1 MTARRRISELEEL
14 SSNAWPAREIEH
26 IGGWKLRANDG
37 ITRRANS
44 VLPLGDP
51 KRKLEDAIDGV
62 ERFYGERGIE
72 PRFQMT
78 EASIPNNLEAR
89 LVERAYFTDIT
100 VRVQTTPIQNV
111 STIRASH
118 SVEISRELSSD
129 WLTTYAAAGQ
139 YDEKAIESR
148 RGILERISAQRAF
161 ALCRESDKVVGVGL
175 GVAERSWMGL
185 FAIETLPMHRRL
197 GVATSVIHSLA
208 VWGTEQGA
216 RDAYLQVEAK
226 NEPALALYEKIG
238 FKDVYQY
245 WSRTG
250 TTKGL

>member
-1 MTARRRISELEEL
+1 MNALRRISELEEV
-14 SSNAWPAREIEH
+14 SSNGWPAREIDH

-44 VLPLGDP
+44 ILPLGNP
-51 KRKLEDAIDGV
+51 KMRLDDAIDAV
-62 ERFYGERGIE
+62 ERFYSERGIE

-78 EASIPNNLEAR
+78 EASVPKNLDAR

-100 VRVQTTPIQNV
+100 VRVQTTPIQNLA
-111 STIRASH
+111 TIKASH
-118 SVEISRELSSD
+118 SIEISRELTSD

-161 ALCRESDKVVGVGL
+161 ALCKESDRVVGVGL
-175 GVAERSWMGL
+175 GVVERGWMGL
-185 FAIETLPMHRRL
+185 FAIETLSTHRRL
-197 GVATSVIHSLA
+197 GVATSVIRSLA
-208 VWGTEQGA
+208 VWGEEHDA

-226 NEPALALYEKIG
+226 NEPALALYERIG

-250 TTKGL
+250 TTKGP